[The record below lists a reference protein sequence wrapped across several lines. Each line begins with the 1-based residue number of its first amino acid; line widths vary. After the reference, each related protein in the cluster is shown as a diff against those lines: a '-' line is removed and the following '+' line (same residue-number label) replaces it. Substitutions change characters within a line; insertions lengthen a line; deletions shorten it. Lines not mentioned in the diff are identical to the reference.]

1 LEKQGHTVAVAP
13 TGTAAVAALEH
24 ATFDLLLMDLQMPEM
39 DGFEATALVRAK
51 EKTTGHRL
59 PIVAMTAHAMKG
71 DRERCLGA
79 GMDGYISKPIHAKEL
94 FETVANL
101 APPTA
106 RAEQPF
112 PDREPEE
119 ALFDQAA
126 ALARLN
132 NDPDLLQEL
141 AKTFL
146 DDAPRMLQDV
156 CEAVAAADA
165 PKLQRSAHGLKGAV
179 SIFAEGDAYRAA
191 LALEALGRSANLAH
205 AAEALAILE
214 KELQRLYPA
223 LARLTPR

>member
-1 LEKQGHTVAVAP
+1 
-13 TGTAAVAALEH
+13 
-24 ATFDLLLMDLQMPEM
+24 
-39 DGFEATALVRAK
+39 
-51 EKTTGHRL
+51 
-59 PIVAMTAHAMKG
+59 
-71 DRERCLGA
+71 
-79 GMDGYISKPIHAKEL
+79 
-94 FETVANL
+94 
-101 APPTA
+101 

-119 ALFDQAA
+119 AFFDQAA

-141 AKTFL
+141 AKAFL

-156 CEAVAAADA
+156 CEAAAADA

-191 LALEALGRSANLAH
+191 LALETLGRSANLAH
-205 AAEALAILE
+205 AAETLAILE
-214 KELQRLYPA
+214 EELQRLYPV